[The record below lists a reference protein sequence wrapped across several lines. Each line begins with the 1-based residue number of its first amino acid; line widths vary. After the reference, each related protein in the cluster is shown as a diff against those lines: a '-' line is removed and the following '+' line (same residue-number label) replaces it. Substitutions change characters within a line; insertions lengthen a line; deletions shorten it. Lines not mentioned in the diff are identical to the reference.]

1 MTNPMPAQTK
11 RTPPTTSQ
19 IIVFSDFILSFPML
33 LSFSPVFDVVFVF
46 SSMSPGVFSLSS
58 SMPSSMHPTSCCSY
72 LPTALKKNMV

>member
-1 MTNPMPAQTK
+1 MTNPMPAPIT
-11 RTPPTTSQ
+11 RTTPTIEQS
-19 IIVFSDFILSFPML
+19 IVLPDFSLSFPMI